1 MRILAVFFICSI
13 IIEKKTREVI
23 MRFDIRTLQQ
33 GKRIIGATEGEQAGL
48 TKNSVGAITTAYIM
62 WLAKKLDKPVFTLR
76 ICVGGDE
83 RPSTQELKEGVM
95 TGVQMTGSRN
105 WDAGITTTDAIA
117 AAPIMPYF
125 EFDGSVM
132 VTGGNNPDD
141 INGLQFFTAEG
152 PVDEDTVASMLDK
165 AFKFAFIGEWF
176 ECEPVNLMQ
185 MYAAE
190 QRRAISEGLAG
201 YGGNLKE
208 MKISVDAKDSM
219 GEYFASEVLEK
230 LGAEITSGANDADL
244 ALKIGIAMEIYTATV
259 GGLDIDNSMD
269 IEELIIEEMKKKH
282 EK

>member
-1 MRILAVFFICSI
+1 
-13 IIEKKTREVI
+13 

-33 GKRIIGATEGEQAGL
+33 GKKIIGTTEGEQVGL

-62 WLAKKLDKPVFTLR
+62 WLAKKLDKPVFTLK

-105 WDAGITTTDAIA
+105 WDAGIATTDAIS

-132 VTGGNNPDD
+132 VTGGNEAED

-152 PVDEDTVASMLDK
+152 PVDEDTIASMLDK

-201 YGGNLKE
+201 FGGNLKGL
-208 MKISVDAKDSM
+208 KIAVDADDSM
-219 GEYFASEVLEK
+219 GEYFANEVLEK
-230 LGAEITSGANDADL
+230 LGAEISSDENDADL
-244 ALKIGIAMEIYTATV
+244 VLKIGVAMETYAATAA
-259 GGLDIDNSMD
+259 GKEIDSSMD
-269 IEELIIEEMKKKH
+269 IEELIIETAKNK
-282 EK
+282 